1 MYSQNLTMND
11 QIGRVPAT
19 SIAEYPVS
27 NKPEVDLNLGS
38 TGCPMF
44 GLKSMKALLGLKPGQ
59 TLEISTTNPRARKV
73 LGRVSWMTN
82 TKLIDVY
89 EEDGQFK
96 HLLRKD

>member
-1 MYSQNLTMND
+1 MYSQDLTMND
-11 QIGRVPAT
+11 EIGRVPAIG
-19 SIAEYPVS
+19 IAEHPV
-27 NKPEVDLNLGS
+27 NVPDVALDLGS

-44 GLKSMKALLGLKPGQ
+44 GLKSMKALRGLKPGQ
-59 TLEISTTNPRARKV
+59 IITIATTNPRARKV

-82 TKLIDVY
+82 TKLIAIY